1 MSVRVRFVDKD
12 GNTVKVF
19 DSLKEAAVEACC
31 TASTL
36 GWRVR
41 NNVVFNGLRAEYMPI
56 ERTEKQEKRRQ
67 QYRERV
73 ARQKREG
80 KRAKTEASGKRDD
93 MTIEQKERMIAEFA
107 ERGSYLD
114 VVKYELRNGILP
126 ITTCRRKETVNLEER
141 PMIGGMK
148 CIACRSFKGRCRITR
163 EVLCGFRY
171 KK

>member
-1 MSVRVRFVDKD
+1 MSVQVRFVDKD

-19 DSLKEAAVEACC
+19 GSLKLAAVEANCHG
-31 TASTL
+31 STL
-36 GWRVR
+36 GWRIR
-41 NNVVFNGLRAEYMPI
+41 NRYVFNGLRAEYMYI
-56 ERTEKQEKRRQ
+56 ENTDKQEKRRQ

-73 ARQKREG
+73 ERK
-80 KRAKTEASGKRDD
+80 KDWNNTKLEALIKRDD

-114 VVKYELRNGILP
+114 VVKYELRHGILP
-126 ITTCRRKETVNLEER
+126 ITTCRRKETVNIAER

-148 CIACRSFKGRCRITR
+148 CINCRNFKGRCRKTR